1 MPGAAVGSWG
11 ERFGRGESQTEMALP
26 TIHLPRELG
35 RRLQQGHPW
44 VYRDRLQ
51 TDPNL
56 ASGTWVRV
64 RCGEFEGFG
73 LWDARS
79 PIAVRVFSRTSVPD
93 AAWVAERIRQAWQ
106 MREPL
111 RREGTSAY
119 RWLYGEGD
127 GVPGV
132 VVDLYNDYAVVEVYA
147 DALHAL
153 LDWVRVGL
161 LACTKLKGIV
171 LRGEGVTSLW
181 GRQPNQELV
190 VEENGLRLYVDLVA
204 GQKTGLYLDQRENRQ
219 YVEPWCAGKRVLNC
233 FAYTGAF
240 SLYAIR
246 GGAIEVT
253 GVDIA
258 SPLAYEYAHNL
269 ELNGFDPD
277 AHSFVV
283 ADCFELLQEYA
294 ERGAQYDLVI
304 VDPPSLARAKKSRF
318 AAQRAYVHL
327 NQAAMRC
334 VAPGGSLATASCT
347 SQVSPQAFR
356 EALGEA
362 AARAERRFLMLHEA
376 GQAIDHPVPAHFPEG
391 RYLKFVLGQVMEAV

>member
-1 MPGAAVGSWG
+1 M
-11 ERFGRGESQTEMALP
+11 
-26 TIHLPRELG
+26 IHVPRELSK
-35 RRLQQGHPW
+35 RLLRGHPW
-44 VYRDRLQ
+44 VYRDRLASE
-51 TDPNL
+51 PKL
-56 ASGTWVRV
+56 ASGTWVQV
-64 RCGEFEGFG
+64 QCGAFEGFG

-79 PIAVRVFSRTSVPD
+79 PIAIRIFSQSGAPN
-93 AAWVAERIRQAWQ
+93 AAWVMERIREAWQ
-106 MREPL
+106 MRAPL
-111 RREGTSAY
+111 REAGVSAY

-132 VVDLYNDYAVVEVYA
+132 VVDLYGDYAVVEVYA
-147 DALHAL
+147 DALGGL
-153 LDWVRVGL
+153 LDWVRAGL
-161 LACTKLKGIV
+161 LACTKLKGIL
-171 LRGEGVTSLW
+171 LRGDQVTSLW
-181 GRQPNQELV
+181 GRRPNRELI

-204 GQKTGLYLDQRENRQ
+204 GQKTGLYLDHRENRQ
-219 YVEPWCAGKRVLNC
+219 FLESWCAGKRVLNC

-246 GGAIEVT
+246 GGAYEVT

-269 ELNGFDPD
+269 KLNGFDPD
-277 AHSFVV
+277 AHPFVV

-294 ERGAQYDLVI
+294 DQGEQYDLVI

-318 AAQRAYVHL
+318 AAQRAYVRL

-334 VAPGGSLATASCT
+334 VAPGGLLATASCT
-347 SQVSPQAFR
+347 SQVSPHAFR

-362 AARAERRFLMLHEA
+362 ASRAGVRFLMLHEA

-391 RYLKFVLGQVMEAV
+391 RYLKFVFGQVMRAL